1 MNTRNALALAIALAR
16 WHGGT
21 IAQQG
26 PRFGVAPPAP
36 APQLMPVPRRVVVI
50 RPAVLISPYAQ
61 AGSHYHSP
69 NSTSTRNA
77 TPVRGPYMVGSGQWV
92 GQWVPSGVPANALA
106 LQWQPGDTMPSAAA
120 ALRPL
125 GLAARRYGDP
135 GGDVAPEPGQGPG
148 RSARPELKQGA
159 RVARCFS

>member
-1 MNTRNALALAIALAR
+1 MNTRNALALAIALAG

-77 TPVRGPYMVGSGQWV
+77 TLVRGPYMVGS

-120 ALRPL
+120 ASGHWDWQRVDMATLVEMSRRNQ
-125 GLAARRYGDP
+125 AKARAEAPDP
-135 GGDVAPEPGQGPG
+135 N
-148 RSARPELKQGA
+148 
-159 RVARCFS
+159 